1 MSACGRHFAARETFV
16 TSPLR
21 RATLLAFAAAA
32 APAAAHVA
40 LLQREA
46 PAHSYYKAVLQIT
59 HGCKGSP
66 TVRVRVRLPEGVLS
80 VKPQPKPG
88 WKVETT
94 KVKLAKPIDDGHGG
108 KITEGVG
115 EVAWSGG
122 SLADEHFDE
131 FTVLMRLPNR
141 PGTTIYFPVV
151 QDCEQGA
158 HRWIEIPGPGKSAG
172 DYREPAPA
180 LRLTPAK

>member
-1 MSACGRHFAARETFV
+1 METFM
-16 TSPLR
+16 TASLR
-21 RATLLAFAAAA
+21 PIALLALAAAA
-32 APAAAHVA
+32 APAAAHVT
-40 LLQREA
+40 LEQREA
-46 PAHSYYKAVLQIT
+46 PAHSYYKAQLRVT

-66 TVRVRVRLPEGVLS
+66 TVRVRVRLPDGVLS

-94 KVKLAKPIDDGHGG
+94 KVKLAKPIEDGHGNR
-108 KITEGVG
+108 ITEVVG

-122 SLADEHFDE
+122 SLPDEQFDE
-131 FTVLMRLPNR
+131 FAVMMRLPDR
-141 PGTTIYFPVV
+141 PGTTVYFPVV
-151 QDCEQGA
+151 QECEQGA
-158 HRWIEIPGPGKSAG
+158 HRWIEIPGPGKSAR

>member
-1 MSACGRHFAARETFV
+1 VRLLRHHRLA
-16 TSPLR
+16 
-21 RATLLAFAAAA
+21 LAFVAFALA
-32 APAAAHVA
+32 APPVAAHVT
-40 LLQREA
+40 LEQREA
-46 PAHSYYKAVLQIT
+46 PAHSYYKAQLRIT

-94 KVKLAKPIDDGHGG
+94 KVKLAKPIEDGHGN
-108 KITEGVG
+108 KITETVG

-122 SLADEHFDE
+122 SLPDEHFDE
-131 FTVLMRLPNR
+131 FAVMMRLPDR
-141 PGTTIYFPVV
+141 PGTTVYFPVV
-151 QDCEQGA
+151 QECEHGA
-158 HRWIEIPGPGKSAG
+158 HRWIEIPGPGKSAR

-180 LRLTPAK
+180 LRLTPAR

>member
-1 MSACGRHFAARETFV
+1 MAHVTFATVETFMTV
-16 TSPLR
+16 SLR
-21 RATLLAFAAAA
+21 VIALALAGVAV
-32 APAAAHVA
+32 PAAAHVT
-40 LLQREA
+40 LEQREA
-46 PAHSYYKAVLQIT
+46 PAHSYYKALLRVT

-80 VKPQPKPG
+80 VRPQPKSG

-94 KVKLAKPIDDGHGG
+94 KVKLAKPLDDGHGN
-108 KITEGVG
+108 KITEAVG

-122 SLADEHFDE
+122 RLLDEHFDE
-131 FTVLMRLPNR
+131 FAVIMRLPDR
-141 PGTTIYFPVV
+141 PGTTVYFPVV
-151 QDCEQGA
+151 QECEQGA
-158 HRWIEIPGPGKSAG
+158 HRWIEIPEPGKSAG